1 MSFTNVLS
9 PISAVVTN
17 VCVSKNELVQKGQ
30 ELMILEAMK
39 METAVVAD
47 QQGKVVSI
55 KFEEGSTVE
64 KGSLLLQIEAL
75 AEVNTAESTKE
86 NQTHKHS
93 VSLLEELEK
102 RKAYLLDEHRPKAV
116 EKRKAKGQNTA
127 RKNIELLSD
136 SGSFKE
142 YGGLTYA
149 AQTSR
154 RTVQDLIENT
164 PADGLITG
172 TATINSDLF
181 KDLKK
186 TQCLIMAYDFTVLA
200 GTQGTMNH
208 LKMDRV
214 LAMALDRNLPVILF
228 GEGGGGR
235 PGDVDVQT
243 IAGLHIHTF
252 VQYAR
257 VKAPKIAIVSG
268 YSFAGNAALVGS
280 SDIVIATKNVSIGM
294 GGPAMIEG
302 GGLGKFHP
310 KEVGP
315 AEVHLKNGV
324 IDVLADNE
332 TEAIQ
337 MAQNYLSYFQGDI
350 TSFEA
355 KDQTKLRTM
364 IPENRKRSYDIRA
377 IITQLADRDS
387 FLELRKEYGKGMI
400 TGFLRIEGKRL
411 GLIANNSSFEAGAIT
426 SENAIKAGE
435 FLHLCNRF
443 KIPVLSLVDTP
454 GIMVGPEAEKSGTVK
469 HASRLFNHSAHF
481 TAPFFTVVVRRA
493 YGLGAMAMMK
503 GSAHASDFTIAWPT
517 GEFGAMGLE
526 GAVKLGYR
534 KELEAIK
541 DEGKRQELYDQM
553 VEEAY
558 ERGKALSMASMLEID
573 DVIDPAETRGW
584 IVSGLRVV

>member
-1 MSFTNVLS
+1 MSLTNIIS
-9 PISAVVTN
+9 PITALVTKI
-17 VCVSKNELVQKGQ
+17 CVSENDVVRKGQ
-30 ELMILEAMK
+30 ELIILEAMK
-39 METAVVAD
+39 METAVVSE
-47 QQGKVVSI
+47 QNGKVVSI

-64 KGSLLLQIEAL
+64 KDSLLLQMEAITDG
-75 AEVNTAESTKE
+75 NTLQSTEEIKK
-86 NQTHKHS
+86 QKS
-93 VSLLEELEK
+93 SISLLDELEK
-102 RKAYLLDEHRPKAV
+102 RKSYLLDEHRPKAV
-116 EKRKAKGQNTA
+116 EKRNAKAQNTA
-127 RKNIELLSD
+127 RKNIELLAD
-136 SGSFKE
+136 PGSFKE

-172 TATINSDLF
+172 TATINRNLF
-181 KDLKK
+181 KELKE
-186 TQCLIMAYDFTVLA
+186 THCLIMAYDFTVLA

-268 YSFAGNAALVGS
+268 YCFAGNAALVGS
-280 SDIVIATKNVSIGM
+280 SDVVIATKNVSMGM

-315 AEVHLKNGV
+315 ANIHLENGV
-324 IDVLADNE
+324 IDVLADHE

-337 MAQNYLSYFQGDI
+337 IAKTYLSYFQGDI
-350 TSFEA
+350 ASYEVE
-355 KDQTKLRTM
+355 DQTTLRTM

-377 IITQLADRDS
+377 IIIQLADKDT

-400 TGFLRIEGKRL
+400 TGFIRMEGKRL

-435 FLHLCNRF
+435 FLNLCNRF
-443 KIPVLSLVDTP
+443 DIPILSLVDTP

-469 HASRLFNHSAHF
+469 HASRLFNQSAQL
-481 TAPFFTVVVRRA
+481 TAPFFTVVLRRA

-503 GSAHASDFTIAWPT
+503 GSTHASDFTIAWPT

-534 KELEAIK
+534 KELEAIT
-541 DEGKRQELYDQM
+541 DESERVQLYDRM

-573 DVIDPAETRGW
+573 DVIDPADTREW